1 MLRFNVTELEYLL
14 HGEVKTI
21 IMITDNL
28 VNEVVTDTGVA
39 THGSQKVWR
48 QYLKFAHFIRQSFP
62 AFS

>member
-39 THGSQKVWR
+39 TQGSQKVWR
-48 QYLKFAHFIRQSFP
+48 QYLKFAHFICQSFP